1 MTMKFMYLSGSIRV
15 TLYLIT
21 DITHFRWAKNTLIII
36 ICVPACKRH
45 FISLLDI
52 DDFFYQMSYLNLKI
66 EIYMISKKSLAF
78 S

>member
-36 ICVPACKRH
+36 IICVPARKHH

-52 DDFFYQMSYLNLKI
+52 DDFFYQMPYLKI